1 MKIHFNK
8 IVRESTNSENNAK
21 ELHMLIIDR
30 DVRIS
35 KMQEMPSGYAR
46 LCVRM
51 LNNCQAFGRKSYVAE
66 KSEYT

>member
-35 KMQEMPSGYAR
+35 KMKEMPSGYAR
-46 LCVRM
+46 LCV
-51 LNNCQAFGRKSYVAE
+51 
-66 KSEYT
+66 